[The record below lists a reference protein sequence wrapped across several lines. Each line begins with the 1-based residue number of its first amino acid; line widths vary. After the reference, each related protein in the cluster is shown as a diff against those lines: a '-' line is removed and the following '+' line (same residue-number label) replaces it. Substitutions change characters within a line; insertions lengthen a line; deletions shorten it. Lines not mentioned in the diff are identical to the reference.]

1 MGMIADSWCF
11 GFWATAVKIPSC
23 DLFEDCLW
31 SNDMQFPCSGKP
43 YLSLLL
49 NLNSQ
54 V

>member
-1 MGMIADSWCF
+1 MGVIADSWCF